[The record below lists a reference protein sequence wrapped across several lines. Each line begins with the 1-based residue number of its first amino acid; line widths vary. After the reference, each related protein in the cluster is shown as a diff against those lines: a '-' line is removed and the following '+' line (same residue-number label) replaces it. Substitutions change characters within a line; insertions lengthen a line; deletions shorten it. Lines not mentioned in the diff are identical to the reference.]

1 MKNEGNKLK
10 IKNGILFSQSDNV
23 CWKNIILNEW
33 HWLSFGLLLS
43 FVTASLLMTGWPA
56 GLIPNLD
63 YPFAYSGDNLF
74 SSWLIQRLNE
84 GWIFNNPRCGYPFG
98 SNFLDYPVPDLG
110 SLLALK
116 TLVIIFDDSIKAV
129 NLYFLLGFPFVF
141 IVTYII
147 NRKFELS
154 PLLAFVSSVLYAF
167 APFHFMR
174 LGHLFYTWYFVVPIF
189 YYIGYKLFSAKSFRM
204 PSKKYCFLYFLLLM
218 FLSSFG
224 VYYALFGVIII
235 GLSGLVGSF
244 RSGEKVNFLVASIIV
259 VCISLG
265 VLFTITPNLIH
276 KYRNGVNPEV
286 AARSPSESEIYAFK
300 MAQLILPRPGHN
312 ITKLATITNKYNQ
325 TFPLIN
331 ENAVSS
337 LGIIGTC
344 GLIILFFATL
354 LILSGR
360 AIDIRFRFLSI
371 TVFILFLFGTIGGF
385 GTLFALF
392 ISPSIRAWNRVS
404 IFISYGTILA
414 FFIVFQKSIKSFFKI
429 NQNFISILFALTVL
443 IIGLYDQV
451 SFPDINANYF
461 IKTNF
466 EADKKFIDAI
476 EKTLPDGATVYQL
489 PYMAFPEV
497 PPINNLPDYALG
509 VGFIHSKHLIWSY
522 GGMKGREGDLFYRTL
537 SKEPIE
543 KQVDIIKKLG
553 FAGIYIDRRGYE
565 DNGTAVISDLT
576 RLLGVPP
583 TLSREDGQSV
593 FFLLPNHVKPDFSN
607 VSSFEIMKIIGY
619 ITDKNG
625 KRYDATLEEGID
637 FTKNGLP
644 LFIKEISGLSET
656 EQWGRWSDANKASA
670 VELIFYDR
678 LPNSFSLFI
687 NAIAFGPNIGE
698 TLIINIAEQTYDIK
712 IPKES
717 PFKLKIDVN
726 LNGQKTNKIEFIP
739 PKPTSPKELGL
750 SEDERKLGIG
760 FIKIFFLKNMQY

>member
-1 MKNEGNKLK
+1 MNR
-10 IKNGILFSQSDNV
+10 ILFSQSDNV
-23 CWKNIILNEW
+23 SWKNVFLNEW
-33 HWLSFGLLLS
+33 YWLLLGSLLS
-43 FVTASLLMTGWPA
+43 FVTASLLMSGWPD
-56 GLIPNLD
+56 GLLPNLRC
-63 YPFAYSGDNLF
+63 PFSYSGDYLF
-74 SSWLIQRLNE
+74 TTWTAQRLNE
-84 GWIFNNPRCGYPFG
+84 GWIFNNSRCGYPFG
-98 SNFLDYPVPDLG
+98 SNFLDYPVPDFG

-116 TLVIIFDDSIKAV
+116 TLAIIFNNSFKAV

-141 IVTYII
+141 IATYII

-154 PLLAFVSSVLYAF
+154 PLIAFVSSILYAF

-189 YYIGYKLFSAKSFRM
+189 YYIGYKLFSAQSFRI
-204 PSKKYCFLYFLLLM
+204 PSKKSSFLYFLLFM

-244 RSGEKVNFLVASIIV
+244 RSGEKANFLVASIIV

-265 VLFTITPNLIH
+265 VLFTITPNLIY
-276 KYRNGVNPEV
+276 KYKSGVNPEV
-286 AARSPSESEIYAFK
+286 AARPLSDSELYAFK
-300 MAQLILPRPGHN
+300 MAQLILPRPEHN
-312 ITKLATITNKYNQ
+312 ITKLSKLTKKYNQ

-331 ENAVSS
+331 ENAKSS
-337 LGIIGTC
+337 LGIVGTC
-344 GLIILFFATL
+344 GFIMLFFATL
-354 LILSGR
+354 LVLSGR
-360 AIDIRFRFLSI
+360 EIDMRLRFLSI

-392 ISPSIRAWNRVS
+392 VSPSIRGWNRIS

-414 FFIVFQKSIKSFFKI
+414 FFIVFQKIIKSSFKI
-429 NQNFISILFALTVL
+429 NQKFASIAFALLVL
-443 IIGLYDQV
+443 IIGLYDQT
-451 SFPDINANYF
+451 SLPDINANNLTK
-461 IKTNF
+461 INF
-466 EADKKFIDAI
+466 EADQKYIDSI
-476 EKTLPDGATVYQL
+476 EKILPDGASVYQL

-509 VGFIHSKHLIWSY
+509 VGFIHSKHLRWSY
-522 GGMKGREGDLFYRTL
+522 GGMKGREGDLFYRAL
-537 SKEPIE
+537 SKEPMARQIE
-543 KQVDIIKKLG
+543 LIKKLG

-565 DNGTAVISDLT
+565 DNGDNIIDQITNI
-576 RLLGVPP
+576 LGTPP
-583 TLSREDGQSV
+583 ILSREDEQSL
-593 FFLLPNHVKPDFSN
+593 FFLLPNQIKPDLAN
-607 VSSFEIMKIIGY
+607 MSSYEIMKAVGY
-619 ITDKNG
+619 IADKNG

-712 IPKES
+712 IPKER
-717 PFKLKIDVN
+717 PFKLKFDVN
-726 LNGQKTNKIEFIP
+726 LNGQKTNKIEIIP